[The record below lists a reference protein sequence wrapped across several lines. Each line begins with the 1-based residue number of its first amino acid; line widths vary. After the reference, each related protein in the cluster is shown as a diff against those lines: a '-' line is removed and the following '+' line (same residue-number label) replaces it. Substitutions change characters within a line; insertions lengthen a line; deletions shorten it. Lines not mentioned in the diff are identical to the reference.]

1 MELADFS
8 DLAQIAGAV
17 LLALFSAY
25 ALRFMR
31 RLNPLLDKLEPLVA
45 KGGNLLAG
53 KAPSLKDV
61 FGLMA
66 MKVLGEINIGQ
77 VLGPKK

>member
-1 MELADFS
+1 MELADVAY
-8 DLAQIAGAV
+8 LAQIAGV
-17 LLALFSAY
+17 FLLALF
-25 ALRFMR
+25 ALLTYRFVR
-31 RLNPLLDKLEPLVA
+31 RLNPLLDKLEPLVS